1 MRTLVAIPVY
11 NERGYVRSVLDRVL
25 QQKRDAAARGQELD
39 VLIVDDGSTDGAA
52 EIASEYPVNLCRR
65 VENMGYGRSMR
76 DAFDWSIRHGYD
88 WLITMDCDE
97 QHEPTSIPDFLSAQQ
112 AADARGGTRGGTRG
126 GASANRARNEHA
138 RSDQVPGHASGAD
151 IISGTRYL
159 RASTG
164 LDRPPADRRQIN
176 LTMTAEINARLSG
189 RLGCILTDSFCGFKS
204 YRVSSLAKLDTT
216 VDGYAFPMQ
225 FWVQAAAQRLRVV
238 ELPVRLIY
246 NDPNRTFGGGLDD
259 PERRLRHY
267 RRVLHRELLRHRE
280 LMPTIAL
287 RGLANWAQRAQLV
300 IEQACGKQTSAG
312 DGSSVGAGRNAGTG
326 AAISAGASAECC
338 DNSCCNPREGSVG
351 CYVERA

>member
-1 MRTLVAIPVY
+1 MLARYNRAGTVVFARAKAKLANDPERIQIRESAEVVRHPIRVYILVGYRHGSRQYQFARYAGAKKDSRMRTLVAIPVY

-39 VLIVDDGSTDGAA
+39 VLIVDDGSTDGAP

-112 AADARGGTRGGTRG
+112 AADARGSTRGGKRGGTRG
-126 GASANRARNEHA
+126 GTSANRARNEHA

-176 LTMTAEINARLSG
+176 L
-189 RLGCILTDSFCGFKS
+189 
-204 YRVSSLAKLDTT
+204 
-216 VDGYAFPMQ
+216 P
-225 FWVQAAAQRLRVV
+225 
-238 ELPVRLIY
+238 
-246 NDPNRTFGGGLDD
+246 
-259 PERRLRHY
+259 
-267 RRVLHRELLRHRE
+267 
-280 LMPTIAL
+280 
-287 RGLANWAQRAQLV
+287 
-300 IEQACGKQTSAG
+300 
-312 DGSSVGAGRNAGTG
+312 
-326 AAISAGASAECC
+326 
-338 DNSCCNPREGSVG
+338 
-351 CYVERA
+351 